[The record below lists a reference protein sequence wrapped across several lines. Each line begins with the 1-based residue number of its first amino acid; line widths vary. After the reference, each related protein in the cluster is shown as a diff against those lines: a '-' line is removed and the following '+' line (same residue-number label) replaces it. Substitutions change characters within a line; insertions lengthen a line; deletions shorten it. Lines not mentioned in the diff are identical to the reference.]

1 MRQTFGPGSAP
12 SAALAG
18 SQQWQQIVDMDRLT
32 EALKIAI
39 NKSPA
44 SRREL
49 CRAAGVE
56 QSLLARVLAGERR
69 ATTTLC
75 RRIARALRQWGTDC
89 TAAAT
94 VLHNAL
100 VRKGD

>member
-1 MRQTFGPGSAP
+1 MDQH
-12 SAALAG
+12 LAG
-18 SQQWQQIVDMDRLT
+18 LLSRQQIVDMNRLT
-32 EALKIAI
+32 EALRAAVA
-39 NKSPA
+39 KSPA

-75 RRIARALRQWGTDC
+75 KRIARALMRWGTDC

-94 VLHNAL
+94 LLRHAII
-100 VRKGD
+100 RKGD

>member
-1 MRQTFGPGSAP
+1 MCKRGSAP
-12 SAALAG
+12 SVALAG
-18 SQQWQQIVDMDRLT
+18 SPRWQQIVDMDRLT
-32 EALKIAI
+32 EALRAAVA
-39 NKSPA
+39 KSPA

-75 RRIARALRQWGTDC
+75 KRIARALRQWGTDC
-89 TAAAT
+89 TTAAMI
-94 VLHNAL
+94 LHNAL
-100 VRKGD
+100 VRKGN

>member
-1 MRQTFGPGSAP
+1 MCKRGSAP
-12 SAALAG
+12 NAALAG
-18 SQQWQQIVDMDRLT
+18 LQQWQQIVDMDRLT
-32 EALKIAI
+32 EALKIAV

-75 RRIARALRQWGTDC
+75 KPIARALQQWGTDC
-89 TAAAT
+89 TVAAR

-100 VRKGD
+100 VRKG

>member
-1 MRQTFGPGSAP
+1 MCKRGSAP

-18 SQQWQQIVDMDRLT
+18 SPQWQQIVDMDRLT
-32 EALKIAI
+32 EALRTAVA
-39 NKSPA
+39 KSPA

-56 QSLLARVLAGERR
+56 QSLLARVLSGERR
-69 ATTTLC
+69 ATTRLC
-75 RRIARALRQWGTDC
+75 KRIARALRKWGDDC
-89 TAAAT
+89 TAAAE

-100 VRKGD
+100 VRKG

>member
-1 MRQTFGPGSAP
+1 VDQH
-12 SAALAG
+12 LAG
-18 SQQWQQIVDMDRLT
+18 LLSRQQIVDMDHLT
-32 EALKIAI
+32 DALRTAVA
-39 NKSPA
+39 KSPA

-56 QSLLARVLAGERR
+56 QSLLARVLSGERR

-75 RRIARALRQWGTDC
+75 KRIARALRKWGDDC
-89 TAAAT
+89 TAAAE

>member
-1 MRQTFGPGSAP
+1 
-12 SAALAG
+12 
-18 SQQWQQIVDMDRLT
+18 MDRLT
-32 EALKIAI
+32 EALRAAVA
-39 NKSPA
+39 KSPA

-75 RRIARALRQWGTDC
+75 KRIARALMRWGTDC

-94 VLHNAL
+94 LLRHAL
-100 VRKGD
+100 IRKGD